1 MGNLHNNNLK
11 RGRVLTDSKRTN
23 WQAQVQQLAQLQGWN
38 LERNKIT
45 QKKIL
50 LLNKRD
56 GA

>member
-1 MGNLHNNNLK
+1 MGNLDNNNLK

-38 LERNKIT
+38 LGRNKIT
-45 QKKIL
+45 QEKIL